1 MNKPTQLALSIHL
14 ADDVTFSNYYAG
26 SNAAALNY
34 VERLCDP
41 NAGWVESLIY
51 LWGSKGVGCSHLL
64 QAACLQLQLAGRNA
78 IYLPL
83 TELVCYTPEILENLE
98 HYDLVCLDDLQVI
111 INNKVWQEAL
121 FHLFN
126 RLRDSGKYL
135 LIAADRSPRELKLEL
150 ADLQSRLTLALVF
163 QLHTLSDEDKL
174 KALQLRASVRGI
186 TLSDDVGHFILAREE
201 RNLANLFLL
210 LDKLDKA
217 SLEARHKLTIPFVK
231 QVLNW

>member
-1 MNKPTQLALSIHL
+1 MSKPTQLALSIHL
-14 ADDVTFSNYYAG
+14 ADDFTFGNYYPG
-26 SNAAALNY
+26 GNAAALDY
-34 VERLCDP
+34 VERLCDVD
-41 NAGWVESLIY
+41 AGWVESLIY

-64 QAACLQLQLAGRNA
+64 QAACLQFELTGRNA

-83 TELVCYTPEILENLE
+83 SELVCYTPDILESLE
-98 HYDLVCLDDLQVI
+98 QYDLVCLDDMQVVVG
-111 INNKVWQEAL
+111 NKVWQEAL

-135 LIAADRSPRELKLEL
+135 LIAADCSPRILELKL
-150 ADLQSRLTLALVF
+150 ADLKSRLMLALVF
-163 QLHTLSDEDKL
+163 QLHALSDEDKL
-174 KALQLRASVRGI
+174 KAVQLRASRRGI
-186 TLSDDVGHFILAREE
+186 VLADEVGNFILARGE
-201 RNLANLFLL
+201 RDLASLFLL